1 VDAEDGLKLVLET
14 VVEIAD
20 KFHPDHI
27 IHVLRGE
34 QMQQVKSYG
43 HHELEIFGEGADKD
57 ANYWRSVIRQALV
70 EDFLAKD
77 IETYGTLDIT
87 EKGRD
92 FIKHPK
98 SFMVAI
104 DQDFENMAVEDDEVA
119 EGGGG
124 GFDKVLFDMLKDL
137 RKEYAKENAVPP
149 YVIFQDPSLEEMAI
163 KYPINEQE
171 LSQITGVS
179 ASKAARYGKPFIDLI
194 VKYVEQNDISRPDD
208 FVFKSVVNRSAQ
220 KVYIIQNIDRKLSLE
235 DIARSKGLTMPDL
248 LQEIENIV
256 FSGTRIKIDYYIDE
270 VLDKEYQEEVFDY
283 FRSSESDSLDHAWQT
298 LGADVYSREEVQLMR
313 IKFISEMAN

>member
-1 VDAEDGLKLVLET
+1 
-14 VVEIAD
+14 
-20 KFHPDHI
+20 
-27 IHVLRGE
+27 
-34 QMQQVKSYG
+34 
-43 HHELEIFGEGADKD
+43 
-57 ANYWRSVIRQALV
+57 
-70 EDFLAKD
+70 
-77 IETYGTLDIT
+77 
-87 EKGRD
+87 
-92 FIKHPK
+92 
-98 SFMVAI
+98 
-104 DQDFENMAVEDDEVA
+104 
-119 EGGGG
+119 
-124 GFDKVLFDMLKDL
+124 
-137 RKEYAKENAVPP
+137 
-149 YVIFQDPSLEEMAI
+149 VIFQDPSLEEMAI

-256 FSGTRIKIDYYIDE
+256 FSGTRINIDYYIDE

-283 FRSSESDSLDHAWQT
+283 FRQSESDSLDHAWQT